1 VTTLLAFLMTA
12 STFLWPQ
19 ISSAETQAEE
29 HHSQAEHHANE
40 VGVFVGA
47 THEHGENSAAM
58 GLEYERRISS
68 TFGIGVL
75 AEKTWSDFDI
85 WVYAVPITFHVDRW
99 KFAIAPGI
107 EESHG
112 HHENLARL
120 SVGYAFEKK
129 KMMITPTLNIDFV
142 AGEKIYVLG
151 ATFSKGF

>member
-1 VTTLLAFLMTA
+1 
-12 STFLWPQ
+12 
-19 ISSAETQAEE
+19 
-29 HHSQAEHHANE
+29 
-40 VGVFVGA
+40 
-47 THEHGENSAAM
+47 M
-58 GLEYERRISS
+58 GLEYERRINS

-85 WVYAVPITFHVDRW
+85 WVYAVPISLHVDRW

-107 EESHG
+107 EASHG

-129 KMMITPTLNIDFV
+129 KVMITPTLNIDLV
-142 AGEKIYVLG
+142 AGETIYVLG